1 MVSHLQDQMDLV
13 EATADYVWEKMLEP
27 GNTHLVA
34 GFKGLVMGM
43 AGSLLLQA
51 KIREV
56 LES

>member
-1 MVSHLQDQMDLV
+1 MKTSHLQDQMDLV

-27 GNTHLVA
+27 GKADVVA
-34 GFKGLVMGM
+34 GFKELVRGM

-56 LES
+56 LG